1 MNYAYEEKSS
11 HSYEETLEK
20 LKQAITDNSFGVL
33 YEVNLKDKIEGKGF
47 DFVSNFTVLDVCNP
61 KLAKD
66 VLDEQIEVGYF
77 LPCKV
82 VVYEKE
88 GGVYAGLLKPTV
100 LIDMVDNDSLHD
112 AAVEV
117 EEILTKA
124 VKAAV

>member
-1 MNYAYEEKSS
+1 MNYAFEEKSS
-11 HSYEETLEK
+11 HSYQETLDN
-20 LKQAITDNSFGVL
+20 LKQAITDQSFGVL

-47 DFVSNFTVLDVCNP
+47 DFATNFTVLDVCNP
-61 KLAKD
+61 KLAKE

-88 GGVYAGLLKPTV
+88 DAVYAGVLKPTV
-100 LIDMVDNDSLHD
+100 LIDMVGNDALHE
-112 AAVEV
+112 AAVKV
-117 EEILTKA
+117 EDILIKA

>member
-1 MNYAYEEKSS
+1 MNYAFEEKSS
-11 HSYEETLEK
+11 HSYQETLDN
-20 LKQAITDNSFGVL
+20 LKQAIADQSFGVL

-47 DFVSNFTVLDVCNP
+47 DFATNFTVLDVCNP
-61 KLAKD
+61 KLAKE

-88 GGVYAGLLKPTV
+88 DAVYAGVLKPTV
-100 LIDMVDNDSLHD
+100 LIDMVGNDALHE
-112 AAVEV
+112 AAVKV
-117 EEILTKA
+117 EDILTKA

>member
-1 MNYAYEEKSS
+1 MNYAFEEKSS
-11 HSYEETLEK
+11 RSYEETLEK

-33 YEVNLKDKIEGKGF
+33 YEVNLKDKIEAKGF
-47 DFVSNFTVLDVCNP
+47 EFSNNFTVLEVCNP
-61 KLAKD
+61 KLAKE
-66 VLDEQIEVGYF
+66 VLDQQIEAGYF

-88 GGVYAGLLKPTV
+88 NAVYAGVLKPTV
-100 LIDMVDNDSLHD
+100 LIDMIGNDSLHG

-117 EEILTKA
+117 EEILIKA

>member
-11 HSYEETLEK
+11 HTYEDTLEK

-47 DFVSNFTVLDVCNP
+47 DFASNFTVLDVCNP

-88 GGVYAGLLKPTV
+88 GDVYAGLLKPTV
-100 LIDMVDNDSLHD
+100 LIDMVGNDSLHD